1 MDIAPFSIDREQGK
15 ATLVVARSDFID
27 AFAELEEIV
36 SRILRSAGHAPK
48 GEPFCQ
54 RIKTFRGLDKTPL
67 IAKQNFG
74 ARNQLA
80 DAILALLPVRA
91 DIVHSRLDVRTIDG
105 VAAAMLTNA
114 HESGTEY
121 PTCRVLTATQFHE
134 LTARIVR
141 YTQRIAA
148 LGKTKPET
156 PSAPVS
162 SPETVDNGEPD

>member
-1 MDIAPFSIDREQGK
+1 MDIEPSSVDREQAK
-15 ATLVVARSDFID
+15 ATLVVARSEFID
-27 AFAELEEIV
+27 AFAELEEVV

-54 RIKTFRGLDKTPL
+54 RIKTFRGLDKSPL
-67 IAKQNFG
+67 IAKPNFG

-91 DIVHSRLDVRTIDG
+91 DIVHSRLDVRMIDG
-105 VAAAMLTNA
+105 LAAAMLTNA

-134 LTARIVR
+134 LTNRIVR
-141 YTQRIAA
+141 YTQRIGA

-156 PSAPVS
+156 TTAPAPSADT
-162 SPETVDNGEPD
+162 PEAGETA